1 MKNYNKTLEYL
12 YGLERFGIKLDL
24 SNTLSILKYL
34 GNPHKK
40 FPSVHIAGTNGKGS
54 VAAIMQSI
62 LSEAGYKTG
71 IYTSPHLVDFRER
84 IRIGQRKIDKE
95 YILSFLTDLK
105 KQIEKNKY
113 TFFETTTALAFNYF
127 AQKNVD
133 IAVVETGLG
142 GRLDSTNVL
151 YPELVIITTLSL
163 DHTKTLGKTLKQIAS
178 EKAGVI
184 KENVPTIVETDKKE
198 ALDVIKSIC
207 RKKKSEFLQVKRH
220 CKWKIKG
227 KNLGATSF
235 LLNSDSIEY
244 KNLKIRMPGEHQVK
258 NAATAI
264 LALEE
269 LKKKGWEV
277 SDHHIRQGLK
287 NVSWRARFEIFR
299 KKPLVILDVAHNPEG
314 IRTLLKTMDELIP
327 DKKII
332 FIFGVMADKDYA
344 QMLRQISKK
353 ADPIILTR
361 PDYHRS
367 ATLKELE
374 KAVKKANV
382 EYKLFEKI
390 KEAYFYALKN
400 AYSSDAICITGS
412 HFTVGEFLSLRG
424 IHRRILR

>member
-1 MKNYNKTLEYL
+1 MRNYNKTLEYL

-24 SNTLSILKYL
+24 SNTISILKYL
-34 GNPHKK
+34 GHPHHK

-54 VAAIMQSI
+54 VAAIMQSV

-84 IRIGQRKIDKE
+84 IRINQRKINKD
-95 YILSFLTDLK
+95 YILSFISGLK

-151 YPELVIITTLSL
+151 SPQLTIITTLSL
-163 DHTKTLGKTLKQIAS
+163 DHTKTLGKTLKQIAF

-198 ALDVIKSIC
+198 ALDVIRSIC

-220 CKWKIKG
+220 SKWKIKG
-227 KNLGATSF
+227 KNLQATSF
-235 LLNSDSIEY
+235 LLSSNSREY
-244 KNLKIRMPGEHQVK
+244 RNLKIRMPGEHQVN

-269 LKKKGWEV
+269 LKKKGWKI
-277 SDHHIRQGLK
+277 SDHHIREGLK
-287 NVSWRARFEIFR
+287 NVDWRARFEIFR
-299 KKPLVILDVAHNPEG
+299 KKPMVILDVAHNPEG
-314 IRTLLKTMDELIP
+314 IRTLIKTMDELIP
-327 DKKII
+327 HKKTI

-344 QMLRQISKK
+344 QMLKQISKK
-353 ADPIILTR
+353 AELIFLTR
-361 PDYHRS
+361 PNYHRS

-374 KAVKKANV
+374 KAVKKNKQ
-382 EYKLFEKI
+382 EFKLFEKI
-390 KEAYFYALKN
+390 KDAYFYALKTT
-400 AYSSDAICITGS
+400 SPSDAICITGS
-412 HFTVGEFLSLRG
+412 HFTVGEFLSSRG
-424 IHRRILR
+424 THRRILR